1 MQKANSV
8 KSVQDSVICVIRLK
22 GQEACHRRSVDIGA
36 PFCNLCMDGGL
47 LPRYLC
53 VIQNYKV
60 KMKMIINICLLM
72 ATLSFSNCNKDQTAS
87 YPPSGG
93 ENIPV
98 PATTEHLTTRS
109 TIADVLA
116 HPAFDGFS
124 RYILPLEWGYDA
136 DMQLSNVSRLLP
148 YHNYI
153 DAERCVDYINQ
164 MIDSVAAGRKIYYD
178 LGRKDAGLFFFRG
191 RPGAPFAVICPGG
204 GFSYVGSIHEGFPH
218 ALALSRMG
226 YNVFVIQ
233 YRTGSAQ
240 VACEDLAAGI
250 GYIFRHATDLQV
262 DTAGYSVWGSSAGA
276 RMAAY
281 IGSYGTVA
289 FGAAQLPRPR
299 MVVMAYTGHSEHTR
313 QDPPTYAVVGSND
326 GIANPN
332 TMRRRTEAL
341 QAIGIPAEFH
351 LYPNLRHGF
360 GLGIGTSAEG
370 WIDGAVRF
378 WEENR

>member
-1 MQKANSV
+1 
-8 KSVQDSVICVIRLK
+8 
-22 GQEACHRRSVDIGA
+22 
-36 PFCNLCMDGGL
+36 
-47 LPRYLC
+47 
-53 VIQNYKV
+53 
-60 KMKMIINICLLM
+60 MIINICLLM
-72 ATLSFSNCNKDQTAS
+72 AILSFNSCDENTAS
-87 YPPSGG
+87 SYIPSQEG
-93 ENIPV
+93 NDSI
-98 PATTEHLTTRS
+98 PATTGHLTTRS

-116 HPAFDGFS
+116 HPA
-124 RYILPLEWGYDA
+124 
-136 DMQLSNVSRLLP
+136 
-148 YHNYI
+148 
-153 DAERCVDYINQ
+153 
-164 MIDSVAAGRKIYYD
+164 
-178 LGRKDAGLFFFRG
+178 
-191 RPGAPFAVICPGG
+191 
-204 GFSYVGSIHEGFPH
+204 
-218 ALALSRMG
+218 
-226 YNVFVIQ
+226 
-233 YRTGSAQ
+233 
-240 VACEDLAAGI
+240 CEDLAVGI
-250 GYIFRHATDLQV
+250 EYIFRHATELQV

-281 IGSYGTVA
+281 IGSYGTEA

-299 MVVMAYTGHSEHTR
+299 TVVMAYTGHSEYTR

>member
-1 MQKANSV
+1 
-8 KSVQDSVICVIRLK
+8 
-22 GQEACHRRSVDIGA
+22 
-36 PFCNLCMDGGL
+36 
-47 LPRYLC
+47 
-53 VIQNYKV
+53 
-60 KMKMIINICLLM
+60 MKMVINIYLLM
-72 ATLSFSNCNKDQTAS
+72 AILSFNSCDENTAS
-87 YPPSGG
+87 PYVPPQEEHDS
-93 ENIPV
+93 I

-116 HPAFDGFS
+116 HPAFEGFS
-124 RYILPLEWGYDA
+124 QYILPLEWGYDE
-136 DMQLSNVSRLLP
+136 DMPLSDVERLLP

-153 DAERCVDYINQ
+153 DAERCVGYINQ
-164 MIDSVAAGRKIYYD
+164 MIDSVAAGI
-178 LGRKDAGLFFFRG
+178 
-191 RPGAPFAVICPGG
+191 
-204 GFSYVGSIHEGFPH
+204 E
-218 ALALSRMG
+218 
-226 YNVFVIQ
+226 
-233 YRTGSAQ
+233 
-240 VACEDLAAGI
+240 
-250 GYIFRHATDLQV
+250 YIFRHATELQV

-281 IGSYGTVA
+281 IGSYGTAA
-289 FGAAQLPRPR
+289 FGAARLPRPR
-299 MVVMAYTGHSEHTR
+299 TVVMAYTGHSEYTR
-313 QDPPTYAVVGSND
+313 QDPPTYAVAGSND

>member
-1 MQKANSV
+1 
-8 KSVQDSVICVIRLK
+8 
-22 GQEACHRRSVDIGA
+22 
-36 PFCNLCMDGGL
+36 
-47 LPRYLC
+47 
-53 VIQNYKV
+53 
-60 KMKMIINICLLM
+60 MIINICLLM
-72 ATLSFSNCNKDQTAS
+72 ATLSFSNCDKKQYES
-87 YPPSGG
+87 YSPSGDKK
-93 ENIPV
+93 IPV
-98 PATTEHLTTRS
+98 SEIKEHLTIHS
-109 TIADVLA
+109 TIADVLT

-136 DMQLSNVSRLLP
+136 DMQLSNVSQLLP

-153 DAERCVDYINQ
+153 DAERCVGYINQ
-164 MIDSVAAGRKIYYD
+164 MIDSVATGRRIYYD
-178 LGRKDAGLFFFRG
+178 LGREDAGLFFFRG

-218 ALALSRMG
+218 ALVLSQMG

-233 YRTGSAQ
+233 YQTGSAQ
-240 VACEDLAAGI
+240 IACEDLAAGI
-250 GYIFRHATDLQV
+250 EYIFRHATELQV

-281 IGSYGTVA
+281 IGSYGTAA
-289 FGAAQLPRPR
+289 FGVAQLPHPST
-299 MVVMAYTGHSEHTR
+299 VVMAYTGHSEYTR

-326 GIANPN
+326 VIANPN

-341 QAIGIPAEFH
+341 QATGIPAEFH

-360 GLGIGTSAEG
+360 GLGIDTSAEG

>member
-1 MQKANSV
+1 M
-8 KSVQDSVICVIRLK
+8 
-22 GQEACHRRSVDIGA
+22 
-36 PFCNLCMDGGL
+36 P
-47 LPRYLC
+47 
-53 VIQNYKV
+53 
-60 KMKMIINICLLM
+60 
-72 ATLSFSNCNKDQTAS
+72 LS
-87 YPPSGG
+87 
-93 ENIPV
+93 EV
-98 PATTEHLTTRS
+98 E
-109 TIADVLA
+109 
-116 HPAFDGFS
+116 
-124 RYILPLEWGYDA
+124 
-136 DMQLSNVSRLLP
+136 RLLP

-153 DAERCVDYINQ
+153 DAERCVGYINQ
-164 MIDSVAAGRKIYYD
+164 MIDSVAAGRRIYYD

-191 RPGAPFAVICPGG
+191 RPGAPFAVVCPGG

-226 YNVFVIQ
+226 YNTFVIQ
-233 YRTGSAQ
+233 YQTGSAQ
-240 VACEDLAAGI
+240 TACEDLAVGI
-250 GYIFRHATDLQV
+250 EYIFRHATELQV

-281 IGSYGTVA
+281 IGSYGTEA

-299 MVVMAYTGHSEHTR
+299 TVVMAYTGHSEYTR

>member
-1 MQKANSV
+1 
-8 KSVQDSVICVIRLK
+8 
-22 GQEACHRRSVDIGA
+22 
-36 PFCNLCMDGGL
+36 
-47 LPRYLC
+47 
-53 VIQNYKV
+53 
-60 KMKMIINICLLM
+60 MKMIINICLLM
-72 ATLSFSNCNKDQTAS
+72 AILSFNSCDENTAS
-87 YPPSGG
+87 SYIPSQEG
-93 ENIPV
+93 NDSI
-98 PATTEHLTTRS
+98 PATTGHLTTRS

-116 HPAFDGFS
+116 HPAFEGFS
-124 RYILPLEWGYDA
+124 QYILPLEWGYDE
-136 DMQLSNVSRLLP
+136 DMPLSEVERLLP

-153 DAERCVDYINQ
+153 DAERCVGYINQ
-164 MIDSVAAGRKIYYD
+164 MIDSVAAGRRIYYD
-178 LGRKDAGLFFFRG
+178 LGREDAGLFFFRG
-191 RPGAPFAVICPGG
+191 RSGAPFAVVCPGG

-226 YNVFVIQ
+226 YNAFVIQ

-240 VACEDLAAGI
+240 TACEDLAAGI
-250 GYIFRHATDLQV
+250 EYIFRHATELQV

-281 IGSYGTVA
+281 IGSYGTAA
-289 FGAAQLPRPR
+289 FGATQLPRPR
-299 MVVMAYTGHSEHTR
+299 TVVMAYTGHSEYTR

>member
-1 MQKANSV
+1 M
-8 KSVQDSVICVIRLK
+8 
-22 GQEACHRRSVDIGA
+22 G
-36 PFCNLCMDGGL
+36 
-47 LPRYLC
+47 
-53 VIQNYKV
+53 
-60 KMKMIINICLLM
+60 
-72 ATLSFSNCNKDQTAS
+72 
-87 YPPSGG
+87 
-93 ENIPV
+93 
-98 PATTEHLTTRS
+98 
-109 TIADVLA
+109 
-116 HPAFDGFS
+116 
-124 RYILPLEWGYDA
+124 
-136 DMQLSNVSRLLP
+136 
-148 YHNYI
+148 
-153 DAERCVDYINQ
+153 YINQ
-164 MIDSVAAGRKIYYD
+164 MIDSVAAGRRIYYD

-191 RPGAPFAVICPGG
+191 RPGAPFAVVCPGG

-226 YNVFVIQ
+226 YNTFVIQ
-233 YRTGSAQ
+233 YQTGSAQ
-240 VACEDLAAGI
+240 TACEDLAVAFVIQYQTGSAQTACEDLAVGI
-250 GYIFRHATDLQV
+250 EYIFRHATELQV

-281 IGSYGTVA
+281 IGSYGTEA

-299 MVVMAYTGHSEHTR
+299 TVVMAYTGHSEYTR

>member
-1 MQKANSV
+1 
-8 KSVQDSVICVIRLK
+8 
-22 GQEACHRRSVDIGA
+22 
-36 PFCNLCMDGGL
+36 
-47 LPRYLC
+47 
-53 VIQNYKV
+53 
-60 KMKMIINICLLM
+60 MIINICLLM
-72 ATLSFSNCNKDQTAS
+72 ATLSFSNCDKKQYES
-87 YPPSGG
+87 YSPSGDKK
-93 ENIPV
+93 IPV
-98 PATTEHLTTRS
+98 SEIKEHLTIHS
-109 TIADVLA
+109 TIADVLT

-136 DMQLSNVSRLLP
+136 DMQLSNVSQLLP

-153 DAERCVDYINQ
+153 DAERCVGYINQ
-164 MIDSVAAGRKIYYD
+164 MIDSVATGRRIYYD
-178 LGRKDAGLFFFRG
+178 LGREDAGLFFFR
-191 RPGAPFAVICPGG
+191 AVICPGG

-218 ALALSRMG
+218 ALVLSQMG

-233 YRTGSAQ
+233 YQTGSAQ
-240 VACEDLAAGI
+240 IACEDLAAGI
-250 GYIFRHATDLQV
+250 EYIFRHATELQV

-281 IGSYGTVA
+281 IGSYGTAA
-289 FGAAQLPRPR
+289 FGVAQLPHPST
-299 MVVMAYTGHSEHTR
+299 VVMAYTGHSEYTR

-326 GIANPN
+326 VIANPN

-360 GLGIGTSAEG
+360 GLGIDTSAEG

>member
-1 MQKANSV
+1 
-8 KSVQDSVICVIRLK
+8 
-22 GQEACHRRSVDIGA
+22 
-36 PFCNLCMDGGL
+36 
-47 LPRYLC
+47 
-53 VIQNYKV
+53 
-60 KMKMIINICLLM
+60 MIINICLLM
-72 ATLSFSNCNKDQTAS
+72 ATLSFSNCDKKQYES
-87 YPPSGG
+87 YSPSGDKK
-93 ENIPV
+93 IPV
-98 PATTEHLTTRS
+98 SEIKEHLTIHS
-109 TIADVLA
+109 TIADVLT

-153 DAERCVDYINQ
+153 DAERCVGYINQ
-164 MIDSVAAGRKIYYD
+164 MIDSVATGRRIYYD
-178 LGRKDAGLFFFRG
+178 LGREDAGLFFFRG

-218 ALALSRMG
+218 ALVLSQMG

-233 YRTGSAQ
+233 YQTGSAQ
-240 VACEDLAAGI
+240 IACEDLAAGI
-250 GYIFRHATDLQV
+250 EYIFRHATELQV

-281 IGSYGTVA
+281 IGSYGTAA
-289 FGAAQLPRPR
+289 FGVAQLPHPST
-299 MVVMAYTGHSEHTR
+299 VVMAYTGHSEYTR

-326 GIANPN
+326 VIANPN
-332 TMRRRTEAL
+332 TMCRRTEAL

-360 GLGIGTSAEG
+360 GLGIDTSAEG

>member
-1 MQKANSV
+1 
-8 KSVQDSVICVIRLK
+8 
-22 GQEACHRRSVDIGA
+22 
-36 PFCNLCMDGGL
+36 
-47 LPRYLC
+47 
-53 VIQNYKV
+53 
-60 KMKMIINICLLM
+60 MIINICLLM
-72 ATLSFSNCNKDQTAS
+72 ATLSFSNCDKKQYES
-87 YPPSGG
+87 YPPSDN
-93 ENIPV
+93 ENISV
-98 PATTEHLTTRS
+98 SETKEHLTIHS
-109 TIADVLA
+109 TIADVLT
-116 HPAFDGFS
+116 HPAFNGFS

-153 DAERCVDYINQ
+153 DAERCVGYINQ
-164 MIDSVAAGRKIYYD
+164 MIDSVATGRRIYYD
-178 LGRKDAGLFFFRG
+178 LGREDAGLFFFRG

-218 ALALSRMG
+218 ALVLSQMG

-233 YRTGSAQ
+233 YQTGSAQ
-240 VACEDLAAGI
+240 TACEDLVAGI
-250 GYIFRHATDLQV
+250 EYIFRHATELQV

-281 IGSYGTVA
+281 IGSYGTAA
-289 FGAAQLPRPR
+289 FGGAQLPRPST
-299 MVVMAYTGHSEHTR
+299 VVMAYTGHSEYTR

>member
-1 MQKANSV
+1 
-8 KSVQDSVICVIRLK
+8 
-22 GQEACHRRSVDIGA
+22 
-36 PFCNLCMDGGL
+36 
-47 LPRYLC
+47 
-53 VIQNYKV
+53 
-60 KMKMIINICLLM
+60 MIINICLLM
-72 ATLSFSNCNKDQTAS
+72 ATLSFSNCDKKQYES
-87 YPPSGG
+87 YSPSGDKK
-93 ENIPV
+93 IPV
-98 PATTEHLTTRS
+98 SEIKEHLTIHS
-109 TIADVLA
+109 TIADVLT

-136 DMQLSNVSRLLP
+136 DMQLSNVSQLLP

-153 DAERCVDYINQ
+153 DAERCVGYINQ
-164 MIDSVAAGRKIYYD
+164 MIDSVATGRRIYYD
-178 LGRKDAGLFFFRG
+178 LGREDAGLFFFRG

-218 ALALSRMG
+218 ALVLSQMG

-233 YRTGSAQ
+233 YQTGSAQ
-240 VACEDLAAGI
+240 IACEDLAAGI
-250 GYIFRHATDLQV
+250 EYIFRHATELQV

-281 IGSYGTVA
+281 IGSYGTAA
-289 FGAAQLPRPR
+289 FGVAQLPHPST
-299 MVVMAYTGHSEHTR
+299 VVMAYTGHSEYTR

-326 GIANPN
+326 VIANPN
-332 TMRRRTEAL
+332 TMCRRTEAL

-360 GLGIGTSAEG
+360 GLGIDTSAEG